1 MAIDCI
7 LADASGQGEK
17 TVQDERKRTIG
28 IDQVLSTN
36 LGFLGLQSSFGLQ
49 QDNMG
54 PI

>member
-17 TVQDERKRTIG
+17 TMQDERKPTIG
-28 IDQVLSTN
+28 IGQILSTY

-49 QDNMG
+49 QGNMG